1 MNSSREKGN
10 KTLLII
16 QIALIATLWV
26 NLKDPLQMPQKN
38 KMIFKIIPVLQKQLN
53 GRTPCWETFIQNS
66 LYLLKMKKTSEPSKS
81 NKSLGKWDLT

>member
-38 KMIFKIIPVLQKQLN
+38 
-53 GRTPCWETFIQNS
+53 
-66 LYLLKMKKTSEPSKS
+66 
-81 NKSLGKWDLT
+81 